1 MAPRRVH
8 VFRVGGGVL
17 DWRSSQGDPSRP
29 IDVSSDPRR
38 RSASAIGVCQS
49 ESFGPSQSIRVR
61 RSVSGDPSQ
70 EIRVCRPESSP
81 ADPTQVSRFLA
92 CLGGFTRLWLLS
104 QPSNPWPAR
113 PSSRVLP
120 AGHASGPSPRH
131 ARCPAAAMHRRAGP
145 GIVRPEMPA
154 WARKGLMRAWP
165 ASVMRLS
172 RPGRAGDP
180 ILRTKQPAGSGL
192 IVPHGR
198 PARRRRESVSHAP
211 SRVFH
216 APSRPGE
223 TAPAVRH
230 VVVKRGAYE
239 GMAAWVCVR
248 RSTRSAP

>member
-1 MAPRRVH
+1 MARRGGVRHLPGPAGPAWAGPAVAPRRVH

-104 QPSNPWPAR
+104 QPSNPGGRTPPGRLAEPAVESVAGTPFQPR
-113 PSSRVLP
+113 PACWSRLRP
-120 AGHASGPSPRH
+120 QPTPRT
-131 ARCPAAAMHRRAGP
+131 
-145 GIVRPEMPA
+145 
-154 WARKGLMRAWP
+154 
-165 ASVMRLS
+165 LS
-172 RPGRAGDP
+172 RRCDAPSGRAGY
-180 ILRTKQPAGSGL
+180 
-192 IVPHGR
+192 R
-198 PARRRRESVSHAP
+198 PP
-211 SRVFH
+211 
-216 APSRPGE
+216 
-223 TAPAVRH
+223 
-230 VVVKRGAYE
+230 
-239 GMAAWVCVR
+239 
-248 RSTRSAP
+248 